1 LLGIGNKINLN
12 AGTNLNI
19 INDIK
24 QAFNKANIVEKIIYI
39 NVFLFLVTV
48 LLQKYIIEWFA
59 LPSNLDLFLY
69 KPWTLITYA
78 FIHQNLFH
86 VLSNLLVL
94 YYLGNLF
101 LNFYNKKQFLNFY
114 FLGSIFGAIIF
125 LGYYYFIDKT
135 GALPLAG
142 ASAAVTTI
150 FIAIATKIPRY
161 AIRLRF
167 IGSIELWVLA
177 AIWVV
182 LSILQLANPDKG
194 TAIAHISGAVFGYIY
209 AKQLEQGN
217 DIGKWF
223 EVLLNYFANVLE
235 PKKKSPFKAVYKTK
249 KRTTDTNEV
258 SKTKQRKIDDI
269 LDKISKS
276 GYESLT
282 QEEKNFL
289 FRAGKK

>member
-1 LLGIGNKINLN
+1 MLGIGNKTNLKD
-12 AGTNLNI
+12 GTNLNI
-19 INDIK
+19 LNDIK
-24 QAFNKANIVEKIIYI
+24 NAYYKANITEKIIYI
-39 NVFLFLVTV
+39 NVILFLITV
-48 LLQKYIIEWFA
+48 LFTKFIVEWFA
-59 LPSNLDLFLY
+59 LPSNLDNFLY
-69 KPWTLITYA
+69 KPWTIITYS
-78 FIHQNLFH
+78 FIHKDIFH
-86 VLSNLLVL
+86 ILSNILVL
-94 YYLGNLF
+94 YYIGNLF
-101 LNFYNKKQFLNFY
+101 LTFYTKKQFLNFY
-114 FLGSIFGAIIF
+114 FLGGIFGGIVF
-125 LGYYYFIDKT
+125 LSYYFFIEKT
-135 GALPLAG
+135 NALPLAG

-167 IGSIELWVLA
+167 IGSVELWVLA

-182 LSILQLANPDKG
+182 LSVLQLANPAKG
-194 TAIAHISGAVFGYIY
+194 SAIAHLSGAAFGFIY
-209 AKQLEQGN
+209 SKQLEKGN

-223 EVLLNYFANVLE
+223 EGLIDYFSNIFK

-249 KRTTDTNEV
+249 RKSSSQEV

-282 QEEKNFL
+282 KEEKDFL

>member
-1 LLGIGNKINLN
+1 MLGIGNK
-12 AGTNLNI
+12 TNLKGGTKVNI

-24 QAFNKANIVEKIIYI
+24 QAYFKANITEKIIYI
-39 NVFLFLVTV
+39 NVFLFLITV
-48 LLQKYIIEWFA
+48 IFSNFMVEWFA
-59 LPSNLDLFLY
+59 LPSNFATFLN

-78 FIHQNLFH
+78 FIHQKLLH

-94 YYLGNLF
+94 YYIGNLF
-101 LNFYNKKQFLNFY
+101 LNFYTKKQFLNFY
-114 FLGSIFGAIIF
+114 FLGGIFGAVIF
-125 LGYYYFIDKT
+125 LSYYYIINKT
-135 GALPLAG
+135 FAFPLAG

-167 IGSIELWVLA
+167 IGSVELWVLA

-194 TAIAHISGAVFGYIY
+194 TAIAHLSGAFFGYIY
-209 AKQLEQGN
+209 AIQLDKGN

-223 EVLLNYFANVLE
+223 ESILNYFSNLLK
-235 PKKKSPFKAVYKTK
+235 PKNKSPFKAVYKTK
-249 KRTTDTNEV
+249 RRTSTNKV
-258 SKTKQRKIDDI
+258 PKSKQRKIDDI

-282 QEEKNFL
+282 KDEKEFL